1 MEFIKCPKCK
11 RPISDQLRRCPSC
24 GTPVGKKLEDRVS
37 SKRGGKALTFT
48 VLAVVGALLV
58 AYVNGRIPGRAAP
71 PPTQPQV
78 ETPLPRVD
86 TKFGLTEDKRRE
98 VYGDLTRAEDHAQ
111 VEADRRYPPLDT
123 LASDVRWKMHA
134 EMREHFRKQV
144 DEEDRKAV
152 AKRYGL
158 SSEQLQAIGSEGT
171 EKSWPRPAR
180 QSIR

>member
-1 MEFIKCPKCK
+1 MEFIKCRKCK
-11 RPISDQLRRCPSC
+11 RPISDQVRRCPSC
-24 GTPVGKKLEDRVS
+24 GTPVGKKFEDGAS

-48 VLAVVGALLV
+48 VLAVAGAALV
-58 AYVNGRIPGRAAP
+58 AYVNGWIPGRAAP
-71 PPTQPQV
+71 PPAEPHV

-98 VYGDLTRAEDHAQ
+98 VYEDLVRAEDHAQ
-111 VEADRRYPPLDT
+111 VEADRRYPPPDT
-123 LASDVRWKMHA
+123 GASDVRWKMHA

-158 SSEQLQAIGSEGT
+158 SSEQLQAIGAEGV